1 MKNLIIVGAGGFGR
15 EVLAWARQAVEPW
28 TVKGFLDDNLAA
40 MDRFGGNPPVLG
52 NVAGYDIQP
61 DDVFVCAIGQVV
73 AKRRCVESLLARGA
87 EFVQVIHRTATIGE
101 GVVLGRGV
109 ILCPGA
115 ILGSH
120 SKLGNFV
127 SINLHSS
134 VAHDSV
140 VQDWSQLHCHIDVTG
155 GVTIGESVLIGSHAS
170 LLPGVKIG
178 DGATIGAAS
187 LVMRDVPAGTTMFG
201 VPARPYA
208 QKEVSVG

>member
-1 MKNLIIVGAGGFGR
+1 MKKLIIVGAGGFGR

-28 TVKGFLDDNLAA
+28 VVKGFLDDNLQA
-40 MDRFGGNPPVLG
+40 MDRFGMEWSVLG
-52 NVAGYDIQP
+52 TVDGYIIQEE
-61 DDVFVCAIGQVV
+61 DVFVCAIGQIA

-101 GVVLGRGV
+101 GVGFGRGV

-115 ILGSH
+115 IIGSH
-120 SKLGNFV
+120 ARLGNFV

-140 VQDWSQLHCHIDVTG
+140 VNDWSQLHCHIDVTG
-155 GVTIGESVLIGSHAS
+155 GVTVGEGVLIGSHAS

-187 LVMRDVPAGTTMFG
+187 LVMRDVAAGTTMFG

-208 QKEVSVG
+208 QREVSVG